1 MKKLITVIL
10 SMLLFTVLAISGSAV
25 VITPDEGYTA
35 YPLLCNENVRFV
47 AFDEEGNETELEV
60 PDPLDITNGMTI
72 GDNGELQLWF
82 PLGANH
88 LSEFKLLS
96 NYSALLSQGIAA
108 LDSMYTEITFT
119 GTAIKLGTCYR
130 NIPAELGTSSAAKVE
145 IDGTEYPCVAN
156 ALKTENAN
164 DTTPTI
170 FFEVSG
176 LEDKEHTVRVYNAEE
191 NFSGTR
197 LNWDFYEII
206 GTDPETS
213 GYGAAE
219 KPADTQVTTE
229 DNTTTAGDTS
239 SKPADSN
246 TDSLVT
252 TSGVTTGTPDTGD
265 TTEKDGGFPIWILIV
280 IVAAVVV
287 VVVAVVVKKKKK

>member
-10 SMLLFTVLAISGSAV
+10 SMVLFTALMISGSAA

-35 YPLLCNENVRFV
+35 YPVLCNENVRFV

-60 PDPLDITNGMTI
+60 PDVFDLTNGQVI
-72 GDNGELQLWF
+72 GDNGELQIWWPF
-82 PLGANH
+82 GASH

-130 NIPAELGTSSAAKVE
+130 NMAAELGTSNAAKVI
-145 IDGTEYPCVAN
+145 IDGTEYPVIEG
-156 ALKTENAN
+156 ALTPENAN

-176 LEDKEHTVRVYNAEE
+176 LEDKEHTVCVYNAEA
-191 NFSGTR
+191 NFGGTR

-206 GTDPETS
+206 GTDSSTS
-213 GYGAAE
+213 AYGAAE
-219 KPADTQVTTE
+219 PPATSDTEPVASSE
-229 DNTTTAGDTS
+229 DTS
-239 SKPADSN
+239 AAPDESTEESAA
-246 TDSLVT
+246 L
-252 TSGVTTGTPDTGD
+252 TSDVSTNAPDTD
-265 TTEKDGGFPIWILIV
+265 DKSEDESDFPIWIPIV
-280 IVAAVVV
+280 IVAAVAVV
-287 VVVAVVVKKKKK
+287 VVVIVVVKKKK